1 MPAATM
7 TSKGQ
12 VTLPKPIRDFLGIDA
27 GDQVE
32 FSPEPDGTVRLR
44 RMGRSIRSLAG
55 MLHRSGMQPASI
67 REMDEAVGTYLAQDD
82 ERIRRGL

>member
-12 VTLPKPIRDFLGIDA
+12 VTLPKTVREFLGIDA

-32 FSPEPDGTVRLR
+32 FALEPDGTVRLR
-44 RMGRSIRSLAG
+44 RMSRSIRSLAG
-55 MLHRSGMQPASI
+55 LLHRPGMKPASI
-67 REMDEAVGTYLAQDD
+67 HEMDDAVGLFLAQDD